1 MKHEDITRGF
11 IFALDGEQYTAQ
23 EIPSNNGNFKATDS
37 RGRLQHFNALEVIRR
52 AEYQHPSHDKNGR
65 KICRKC
71 GAIIRNGENGAQLL
85 EVCFTCNGGAPRY
98 PKPSSHARTIYS
110 AEESDILEARATS
123 INYDYD

>member
-37 RGRLQHFNALEVIRR
+37 RGALTWLNAAEVIRR
-52 AEYQHPSHDKNGR
+52 AEYQHPRHDENGR
-65 KICRKC
+65 RICRIC
-71 GAIIRNGENGAQLL
+71 GAIIIDGENGAAM
-85 EVCFTCNGGAPRY
+85 FDTCNTCTPPPRY
-98 PKPSSHARTIYS
+98 PKPSDRLTYS

-123 INYDYD
+123 INFDYD

>member
-1 MKHEDITRGF
+1 MKYEDITRGF
-11 IFALDGEQYTAQ
+11 TFQLDGETYTATDS
-23 EIPSNNGNFKATDS
+23 PSNNGNFKATDS
-37 RGRLQHFNALEVIRR
+37 RGALTWLNVAEVIRR
-52 AEYQHPSHDKNGR
+52 AEYQHPSHDENGR

-123 INYDYD
+123 INFDYD